1 MHTCRPY
8 CLSIAGFD
16 PCGGAGIL
24 ADIKTFEQ
32 LGVYGLGVC
41 TAVTYQND
49 TRFEGLHWL
58 EADEIRRQLEA
69 LAVYDVQVV
78 KIGIVENI
86 ERLEAIVN
94 WVEGLFAGCRIIWD
108 PILKASAG
116 FSFHSALKLDIRL
129 LKRLY
134 LITPNREEYELLG
147 LDRFRELPVLLKGGH
162 REEKGVDTLFT
173 LGKAKDIPGKPFS
186 ETDSKHGTGC
196 VLSAA
201 IAANL
206 AQGSKLLAAC
216 KQAKHYVESFMKSNP
231 LNLGYHA

>member
-1 MHTCRPY
+1 M
-8 CLSIAGFD
+8 
-16 PCGGAGIL
+16 
-24 ADIKTFEQ
+24 
-32 LGVYGLGVC
+32 
-41 TAVTYQND
+41 
-49 TRFEGLHWL
+49 
-58 EADEIRRQLEA
+58 
-69 LAVYDVQVV
+69 AVYDVQVV

-162 REEKGVDTLFT
+162 RVITSYSIHYTKLYDIPVIFSIFPPTRRIAETLFGY
-173 LGKAKDIPGKPFS
+173 LVSPLKVIAKS
-186 ETDSKHGTGC
+186 
-196 VLSAA
+196 V
-201 IAANL
+201 
-206 AQGSKLLAAC
+206 
-216 KQAKHYVESFMKSNP
+216 
-231 LNLGYHA
+231 LGYIPELMTIVVIVVITRYVLKFLRFVASELEAGKINLPGVITSYSIHYTKLYELRSHALVGQCQGVPQFGQVGVLVIGVS